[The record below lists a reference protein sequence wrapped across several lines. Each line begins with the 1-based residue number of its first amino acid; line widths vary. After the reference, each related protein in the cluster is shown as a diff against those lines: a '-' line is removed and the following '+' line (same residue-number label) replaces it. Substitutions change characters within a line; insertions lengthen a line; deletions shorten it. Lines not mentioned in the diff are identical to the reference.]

1 VRRAALAL
9 LAAAVLAGAGC
20 GGDDDGGGDGP
31 GQLMDRGF
39 ATDVDSGVLTFEAEL
54 ELEGAQLDGP
64 FRLELEGPFQS
75 AETINEWPDMEMEW
89 LASGAGEQY
98 EGSVVTTRANA
109 WIEFEGVTYEIGESL
124 WRKLLFGLAQYNRT
138 EPDTWEE
145 LEIDPLDWIT
155 GARRAGKEKVGG
167 DATTKVTGSLD
178 ADRMVRDLNELPGD
192 RFTESELEKIE
203 DVVGDTDFQAWI
215 GEDDIWRRLWIE
227 SELRVPEA
235 DREAV
240 GGITGGKLSLD
251 FQLDDPNEPVEIEAP
266 ADGRPID
273 ELLSRLGLPP
283 EDLLGPG
290 YEQPAPG

>member
-9 LAAAVLAGAGC
+9 LAAAVLAAAGC
-20 GGDDDGGGDGP
+20 GGEDNDEGP
-31 GQLMDRGF
+31 SGLLDRGF
-39 ATDVDSGVLTFEAEL
+39 ATDVDSGVLSFEAEL
-54 ELEGAQLDGP
+54 ELEGGGLDGP
-64 FRLELEGPFQS
+64 FQLELEGPFRS

-89 LASGAGEQY
+89 VASGAGEQY
-98 EGSVVTTRANA
+98 EGRLVTTRANA
-109 WIEFEGVTYEIGESL
+109 WIEFEGVTYEIGEPL
-124 WRKLLFGLAQYNRT
+124 WRGLLSGLEQYNRT

-155 GARRAGKEKVGG
+155 GARSAGKEDMGG

-192 RFTESELEKIE
+192 RFTESELQTME

-235 DREAV
+235 DRDSV
-240 GGITGGKLSLD
+240 GGIRGGKLSLD
-251 FQLDDPNEPVEIEAP
+251 FRLDDPNEPVEIEAP
-266 ADGRPID
+266 GDGRPID

>member
-1 VRRAALAL
+1 VRLAALAL
-9 LAAAVLAGAGC
+9 VAAAVLATVGC
-20 GGDDDGGGDGP
+20 GGEDNDGGATG
-31 GQLMDRGF
+31 LLDRGF
-39 ATDVDSGVLTFEAEL
+39 ATDVDTGGLSFEAEL
-54 ELEGAQLDGP
+54 ELEGGELDGP
-64 FRLELEGPFQS
+64 FRLELEGLFRS
-75 AETINEWPDMEMEW
+75 AETLNEWPDMEMEW

-98 EGSVVTTRANA
+98 EGRVVTTRANA
-109 WIEFEGVTYEIGESL
+109 WIEFEGVTYEVGGPL
-124 WRKLLFGLAQYNRT
+124 WRGLLSGLAEYNRT
-138 EPDTWEE
+138 EPDTFEE

-155 GARRAGKEKVGG
+155 GARSAGKENLGG

-192 RFTESELEKIE
+192 RFTDSELQKVEE
-203 DVVGDTDFQAWI
+203 VVGDTDFQAWI

-235 DREAV
+235 DRDSV

-251 FQLDDPNEPVEIEAP
+251 FGLDDPNEPVEIEP
-266 ADGRPID
+266 PGDGRPID

-290 YEQPAPG
+290 FAQPAPG